1 MFTEIASA
9 IAAYPWSFQP
19 QVLALLLVAGAI
31 YAWRFAVAR
40 SDGVNVSVWRAVSFA
55 AGLLVIAAALLSPID
70 YLAEHRLFSV
80 HMVQHLMLVD
90 VASILL
96 LLGLNRAIMRPAVR
110 RLQPVERRLGWV
122 AHPATALVALV
133 AVLWAWHVP
142 ALYDLALRHAWAH
155 SLEHLTFMTAGLAF
169 WWYLIEPVPA
179 RHRLSGP
186 GSVAYIGAAKM
197 LLGVLGVALAFAT
210 TVWYSPYEHVPR
222 AWGLSPLTDQ
232 NIGGVLMMIEQSVV
246 LIVFF
251 AIMFIRMLE
260 RSEQAQ
266 QREERYGAAP

>member
-1 MFTEIASA
+1 M
-9 IAAYPWSFQP
+9 
-19 QVLALLLVAGAI
+19 LALLLVAGAI